1 MQASFFERIGAY
13 FIDIIVISL
22 IISIITYAVPVSE
35 STINEDVDK
44 LIVSVQNG
52 ELSRSEYMEEYQRI
66 LYVSQKEN
74 ISNTILELLVSI
86 AYFIVFQ
93 YLNKG
98 KTIGKLILGT
108 KVVDANGCDPP
119 TFYKMLLRELIP
131 FGILSTTLSL
141 ILINTLTK
149 SNYLMCYETIRIIE
163 SIFIFASLILIS
175 RKRLGLH
182 DILSKT
188 MVIKEE
194 RRWIYAWIYWSRIN
208 SPWESW
214 KT

>member
-13 FIDIIVISL
+13 FIDIIVISI
-22 IISIITYAVPVSE
+22 IISIITYAVPARE

-44 LIVSVQNG
+44 LIENIQNG
-52 ELSRSEYMEEYQRI
+52 ELSRSAYMEEYQRI
-66 LYVSQKEN
+66 MYTSQKEN
-74 ISNTILELLVSI
+74 MSNTILELLVSI

-119 TFYKMLLRELIP
+119 TFNQMLLRELIP
-131 FGILSTTLSL
+131 FGILSTTICL
-141 ILINTLTK
+141 ILLNILTK
-149 SNYLMCYETIRIIE
+149 SSYLVYYETIRIIE
-163 SIFIFASLILIS
+163 SIFIFASLILMA
-175 RKRLGLH
+175 RKKIGLH
-182 DILSKT
+182 DMLSKT

-194 RRWIYAWIYWSRIN
+194 RR
-208 SPWESW
+208 
-214 KT
+214 